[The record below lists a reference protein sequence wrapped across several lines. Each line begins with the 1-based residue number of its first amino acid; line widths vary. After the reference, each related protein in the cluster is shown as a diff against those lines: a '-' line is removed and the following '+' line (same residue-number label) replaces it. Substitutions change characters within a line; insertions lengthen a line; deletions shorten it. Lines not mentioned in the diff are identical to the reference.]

1 MNSSKAIKNKAN
13 RMVRR
18 AWVSMGMPFDAQMV
32 NEKKEGIIDVEALL
46 LLTVLVMG
54 QDRILTDLPA
64 WIIRFKDII
73 NHQKLK
79 TLFRDSPEKYKK
91 AIIQKLNQAPFGV
104 TPTSFKKIFDLEEIP
119 TGEISETIEMRASR
133 LNSVVNVAQSSIML
147 SNRLLY
153 GTGFRA
159 DLITVTQIK
168 NLKMN
173 GKQLAGLL
181 CSNNSTISRILSDLR
196 ACGFLDQD
204 NERVKNTNPY
214 PAMFISPNTLWN
226 LCEILDAEEFRS
238 EELKKATYENL
249 NFKHDKFGMQLIR
262 GRASEVLR
270 PQRFTLV

>member
-1 MNSSKAIKNKAN
+1 
-13 RMVRR
+13 
-18 AWVSMGMPFDAQMV
+18 MGMPFDAHKV
-32 NEKKEGIIDVEALL
+32 NEKKEGIIDVEAVLMTTLL
-46 LLTVLVMG
+46 LMG

-79 TLFRDSPEKYKK
+79 TLFTDSPEKHKK
-91 AIIQKLNQAPFGV
+91 AIIQKLNQAPFGG

-119 TGEISETIEMRASR
+119 TGEIGESIEMRGSR
-133 LNSVVNVAQSSIML
+133 LNSVENVAQSSIML

-159 DLITVTQIK
+159 DLITITQIK

-173 GKQLAGLL
+173 GRQLAGLL

-204 NERVKNTNPY
+204 NERVKYTNPY
-214 PAMFISPNTLWN
+214 PGMFISPNTLCN
-226 LCEILDAEEFRS
+226 LYEILDAEEFRS
-238 EELKKATYENL
+238 QELKKATYENL
-249 NFKHDKFGMQLIR
+249 NFKYDKFGMQLVTAR
-262 GRASEVLR
+262 MSELE
-270 PQRFTLV
+270 P